1 MLKVQEYLRDNGL
14 EKLVEDYKIVPT
26 HHEKEPLVILNYDQ
40 IESPKTELFT
50 HECRALT
57 LDKRDWSIV
66 ARSFTRFF
74 NYGEMAHLTSEF
86 DWNQFEASSKED
98 GSLMVMYYWNGD
110 WRVNTRG
117 SFARGTICEGGP
129 TWENLFWSLIDKK
142 IVDNL
147 LNRDYSFVF
156 ELCSPY
162 NKIVT
167 TYDKPKLFLLGIFSN
182 KPNRLCDWPSPV
194 VATIAD
200 ELEVNCPTIRKF
212 GDAQEVVDFLASSD
226 LDATFEGYVLRDRS
240 NMRLK
245 VKNARYV
252 ALHHLRGNN
261 GNLYLA
267 KNLLPLILTGEAEE
281 TLVYFPEALDR
292 YREFKKIVE
301 EEESKLYKIW
311 DEAKGIVSQKEF
323 AQYIVPKTRL
333 ASILFD
339 ARKLGVSPQEL
350 WKSASDRIL
359 NILPRSS

>member
-1 MLKVQEYLRDNGL
+1 MLAVQKYLLEHGL
-14 EKLVEDYKIVPT
+14 EKLVEDYKIVTT
-26 HHEKEPLVILNYDQ
+26 HHESEPLVILNYDQ
-40 IESPKTELFT
+40 IESPKTEPII

-74 NYGEMAHLTSEF
+74 NYGEMADLTKNF

-98 GSLMVMYYWNGD
+98 GSLMVMYYWNGE

-117 SFARGTICEGGP
+117 SFAKGAICEGGP

-142 IVDNL
+142 TVDNI
-147 LNRDYSFVF
+147 LNKEYSFVF

-182 KPNRLCDWPSPV
+182 TPNRFTDWPSAV
-194 VATIAD
+194 LNGVAG
-200 ELEVNCPTIRKF
+200 ELGVHAPTIKKF
-212 GDAQEVVDFLASSD
+212 NNAQEVVDFLASSD
-226 LDATFEGYVLRDRS
+226 LSATFEGYVLRDS
-240 NMRLK
+240 SDMRLK

-261 GNLYLA
+261 DNLYLA
-267 KNLLPLILTGEAEE
+267 KNMLPLILTGESEE
-281 TLVYFPEALDR
+281 VLVHFPEAKER
-292 YREFKKIVE
+292 YRTFKKIVE
-301 EEESKLYKIW
+301 EEEAKLYQIW
-311 DEAKGIVSQKEF
+311 EEAKGIASQKDF

-339 ARKLGVSPQEL
+339 ARKLGVSPQEI
-350 WKSASDRIL
+350 WKTASDRIL